1 MGQPISFGTE
11 AAMAGFPAGILGL
24 SGCLLV
30 LLTVLPAHADPFFVR
45 VYGRTYKIDPR
56 YPSDEPKGPKPQ
68 EAMKALPADIARGPG
83 FRPSNEQVL
92 AEVEERLWIARNQL
106 DDAMEKA
113 VAARNSRN
121 PGTDTK
127 ALKQEIT
134 GSLAAGA
141 EQTRL
146 PELQKLYDRHR
157 ALNLL
162 ARELRRSM
170 DLPVS
175 PPGEGFSRPKLSP
188 EIEASYRHLNFDP
201 LAAYDSFRRIKA
213 AFRSGDIDLLSRVV
227 HYPLAITGK
236 TRRTIRNRDH
246 LIAAKERVMDPHIR
260 EVVANSTFETVFVR
274 DKGMML
280 GEGEVWITHDKTGFG
295 LGAITLE

>member
-1 MGQPISFGTE
+1 MTDFS
-11 AAMAGFPAGILGL
+11 ARILGL

-68 EAMKALPADIARGPG
+68 EAMKALPSDLARGPG
-83 FRPSNEQVL
+83 FRPTHEQVL

-106 DDAMEKA
+106 DVEMEKA
-113 VAARNSRN
+113 VAARGSRN
-121 PGTDTK
+121 PGADTK

-146 PELQKLYDRHR
+146 PELQKLYDRYR

-162 ARELRRSM
+162 ARELRRSI

-188 EIEASYRHLNFDP
+188 ELEASYRHLNFDP
-201 LAAYDSFRRIKA
+201 LAAYYGFRRVKA
-213 AFRSGDIDLLSRVV
+213 AFRSGDIELLSRVA
-227 HYPLAITGK
+227 HYPLTITGK
-236 TRRTIRNRDH
+236 TRRTIRNHDQ
-246 LIAAKERVMDPHIR
+246 LIAAKERIMDQHIR
-260 EVVANSTFETVFVR
+260 EVVAKSTFETLFVR

-280 GEGEVWITHDKTGFG
+280 GEGEVWITPDKTGFG
-295 LGAITLE
+295 LGAITLD